1 MSQWVLQA
9 VLWAER
15 GKVSGRLEEK
25 MRTGSF
31 HDAKHKRTKRNE
43 GVIRPGSRDFQG
55 PRSKMVKILPNN
67 YHFLTCAS
75 FYCAKALGFFF
86 PLTCRFSNNLQS
98 LIVCFTCSL
107 SVEKNHR
114 LIINRLE

>member
-1 MSQWVLQA
+1 MSRWVLQA

-43 GVIRPGSRDFQG
+43 GVIRSGSQG
-55 PRSKMVKILPNN
+55 
-67 YHFLTCAS
+67 
-75 FYCAKALGFFF
+75 
-86 PLTCRFSNNLQS
+86 FSGTQEQNGKNLAQ
-98 LIVCFTCSL
+98 
-107 SVEKNHR
+107 
-114 LIINRLE
+114 